1 MDFNTKIEKIFE
13 LVNQKIKNNEIDDS
27 LKIISGMLDIVEKKY
42 SKEFKEL
49 LNKTGVSKDL
59 ELWTEFG
66 LKFNKQIDSLEI
78 DPWLNRVEITLGDE
92 KLTSGIYNINEYV
105 NCLNN
110 ISPAERLLIS
120 SFLSNSTNFKIIQL
134 YHNFIK

>member
-27 LKIISGMLDIVEKKY
+27 LKLISGMLDIVDKKY

-66 LKFNKQIDSLEI
+66 IKFSKQIDSLEI
-78 DPWLNRVEITLGDE
+78 DPWLNKVEITLGDE
-92 KLTSGIYNINEYV
+92 KLTSGIYNINEYINKLKNV
-105 NCLNN
+105 
-110 ISPAERLLIS
+110 SPAQKLLIS
-120 SFLSNSTNFKIIQL
+120 SFLSNSTNFKIIQI